1 MKIKTKL
8 ASALL
13 AGALLFGAA
22 AESANAQII
31 VVRGRGRIWLPPFRV
46 RLCPL
51 PPRTRI
57 CAIIFLGRG
66 FTPGY
71 PDRTWAY
78 DDATCENDWQNDTRT
93 VWLGPPGPE
102 PNTHDDAEVEHQQP
116 QQP

>member
-1 MKIKTKL
+1 VKIKTKL
-8 ASALL
+8 AGALL

-22 AESANAQII
+22 AESANAQAII
-31 VVRGRGRIWLPPFRV
+31 VVRGRGRTIIFPNRI

-51 PPRTRI
+51 PPRQRI

-66 FTPGY
+66 LTPGF

-78 DDATCENDWQNDTRT
+78 DDATCENDLQHDTRT

-102 PNTHDDAEVEHQQP
+102 PGTHDDAEVEHP
-116 QQP
+116 